1 MNEINDLFIDF
12 DEMGFCPTTLVKNPE
27 AYAIQWRINMREAII
42 KHEQDT
48 LKEFVE
54 WLKAR
59 FVERTE
65 KQGKTYDEFY
75 EDGFSEQDCEFQ
87 RGKYTGF
94 SYAIDWL
101 DQDLEQFIKEKSDEN
116 NR

>member
-1 MNEINDLFIDF
+1 MNMNEINDLFIDF

-54 WLKAR
+54 RLKATKKYQAWDEDTDMR
-59 FVERTE
+59 GVSW
-65 KQGKTYDEFY
+65 GKCYTSPNHQLDE
-75 EDGFSEQDCEFQ
+75 
-87 RGKYTGF
+87 
-94 SYAIDWL
+94 
-101 DQDLEQFIKEKSDEN
+101 DLENFLKEREK
-116 NR
+116 